1 MVTVF
6 SSFCRRTTVHD
17 IWKGTERN
25 LREFFQT
32 IISFCSH
39 ALDTQKKTTKIM
51 LQNST
56 RSLRFHQKIP
66 KHSTTRLE
74 KFIVF
79 FYWRNYDHFYEY
91 SERLF
96 FPREISRAKH
106 SKNSSRNWPFKFSIV
121 VGISTGPD
129 S

>member
-1 MVTVF
+1 
-6 SSFCRRTTVHD
+6 
-17 IWKGTERN
+17 
-25 LREFFQT
+25 
-32 IISFCSH
+32 
-39 ALDTQKKTTKIM
+39 M

-106 SKNSSRNWPFKFSIV
+106 SKNSSGNWPFKFSNL

-129 S
+129 SFASTKTFSAPQGSKFLRFHESRPAQRIPPNSIRYDHST